1 MFKNEL
7 YERINGSKEEVEE
20 AFKELTLNQQNKV
33 IEIFGITSTKNIY
46 KGNKTLIEL
55 IQRKIDKK
63 YKKNLFSLFPGK
75 NENEIL
81 TAFESLKEK
90 DKNLLLKYF
99 TLGDQRERIAFI
111 LDNKE
116 INKSLR
122 KFSNILFNLNRSI
135 SIDYK
140 SIYLT
145 FNTNKEQMKIV
156 MSLLD
161 ERDRNLLYKKYGET
175 LEDNTNKPDLTLDE
189 NKYIGTILSKRIKRI
204 IYKLNN
210 GYEIIEFFDLFSDI
224 PKETLLNRFKTLSDT
239 QKNEWFILFDNDL
252 TKKILLNK
260 NEIEKI
266 LNSEVRKVSIRTLYG
281 KEFKTKEKFTPFYDL
296 FLDFKRENESIKEFE
311 TRVNEAF
318 NNIKE
323 EYKELTYK
331 KYGKDL
337 RNTEN
342 HGQFTKDD
350 SKKIFRY
357 VYYSIR
363 YYLTKEKKDRKGK
376 TIMERLANHGTHKE
390 ILIALSNLEKEELEV
405 LKNHYGLTL
414 CNRPLEFEIS
424 RKEQVEIKYVLDKV
438 CRIMMKNKSI
448 ETGLT
453 SDKLRKI
460 RSIMFTPIFKEL
472 SKIYDKKILYAYLIC
487 LKYPELSEETIYKIT
502 TVNLSEVKEYIY
514 EIENNIQEKSLQ
526 LK

>member
-20 AFKELTLNQQNKV
+20 AFKELTLTQQNKV
-33 IEIFGITSTKNIY
+33 IEIFGINSSRKIY
-46 KGNKTLIEL
+46 KGNSTVIEF

-63 YKKNLFSLFPGK
+63 YKKNLFSLFPDK

-81 TAFESLKEK
+81 IAFKSLSEK
-90 DKNLLLKYF
+90 DKSVLLKYF
-99 TLGDQRERIAFI
+99 VLGNQRERITSTI
-111 LDNKE
+111 DNKE
-116 INKSLR
+116 INKALR
-122 KFSNILFNLNRSI
+122 KLNNRLFNLNRKK
-135 SIDYK
+135 IDYK

-145 FNTNKEQMKIV
+145 YNTSKEQMKIV

-161 ERDRNLLYKKYGET
+161 EQDRNLLYKKYGET
-175 LEDNTNKPDLTLDE
+175 LEDNTNKSDLTLDE

-239 QKNEWFILFDNDL
+239 QKNEWFILFGNNL
-252 TKKILLNK
+252 SKKILLNK
-260 NEIEKI
+260 NEKEII
-266 LNSEVRKVSIRTLYG
+266 LNSEARRVSIRTLYG
-281 KEFKTKEKFTPFYDL
+281 KEFKMKEKFTPFYDL

-318 NNIKE
+318 DNIKE

-342 HGQFTKDD
+342 HGQFTKED

-376 TIMERLANHGTHKE
+376 TIMERLKNHGTHKE
-390 ILIALSNLEKEELEV
+390 ILIALCNLEKEELE
-405 LKNHYGLTL
+405 LLRKYYGLTL
-414 CNRPLEFEIS
+414 SRRPLEFEIS
-424 RKEQVEIKYVLDKV
+424 SKEQDEIKYVLDKV
-438 CRIMMKNKSI
+438 CRIIMKNKSI

-453 SDKLRKI
+453 SEKLKKI

-472 SKIYDKKILYAYLIC
+472 SKTYDNKILYAYLIS
-487 LKYPELSEETIYKIT
+487 LKYPELSEEIIYKIT
-502 TVNLSEVKEYIY
+502 TINLSEVKDYIY
-514 EIENNIQEKSLQ
+514 KLDSYIQEKSLQ